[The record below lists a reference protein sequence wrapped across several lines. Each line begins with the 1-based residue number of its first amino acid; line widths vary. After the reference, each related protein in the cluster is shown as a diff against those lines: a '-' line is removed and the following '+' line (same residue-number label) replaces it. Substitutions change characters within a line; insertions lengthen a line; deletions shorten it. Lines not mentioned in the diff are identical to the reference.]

1 MIIDTHAHLNTK
13 QYNDDL
19 LEVISRSNTYGVT
32 KIIIIGMDHYHN
44 QKAVEIANNFDNIYA
59 TVGIHPCDVETE
71 KIEDIFQFLDQK
83 KVVAIGEIGI
93 DLYWN
98 NDNLDKQITYFK
110 KQLDIAQKYNLPV
123 VIHTRESFNEAYDV
137 AKDYKGKVTGVF
149 HAFSSTLEDAKKA
162 VDLGFY
168 IGIGGVVTFSKR
180 GELEDIVR
188 EIDLSKII
196 VETDS
201 PYLTPK
207 PFRGKRNEPGY
218 TKFVVDEI
226 AKIKNIDVEEVKK
239 ITSNNAIKLFGL
251 E

>member
-32 KIIIIGMDHYHN
+32 KIIVIGMDNYHN

-59 TVGIHPCDVETE
+59 TVGVHPCDVETE

-98 NDNLDKQITYFK
+98 KENLGKQISYFRS
-110 KQLDIAQKYNLPV
+110 QLDIAQSYNLPV

-137 AKDYKGKVTGVF
+137 VKDYKGKVSGVF
-149 HAFSSTLEDAKKA
+149 HAFSSSLEDAKKA
-162 VDLGFY
+162 IELGFY
-168 IGIGGVVTFSKR
+168 IGIGGVITFSKR
-180 GELEDIVR
+180 GELEEIVR

-226 AKIKNIDVEEVKK
+226 AKIKNVDVEEVKK